1 MTNLTF
7 LLKNFPSTI
16 SIPVFLQNRKF
27 LQSVQTNFNYT
38 MDFEDSSSEKEMR
51 RRTRGR
57 ASVFV
62 MTSSRDKQM
71 RRSSNSSLSSQYS
84 VDDMIQR
91 IKQLEDENAQLK
103 KQVSSLYVASRREIK
118 RKDKQISELQ
128 NSALSFD

>member
-1 MTNLTF
+1 M
-7 LLKNFPSTI
+7 
-16 SIPVFLQNRKF
+16 IPVLEI
-27 LQSVQTNFNYT
+27 SSDSPNYT
-38 MDFEDSSSEKEMR
+38 MDFDDSTSEKEVTR
-51 RRTRGR
+51 STRGR

-62 MTSSRDKQM
+62 MTSSRERQI

-103 KQVSSLYVASRREIK
+103 KQVSTLYVVSRREIK

>member
-1 MTNLTF
+1 
-7 LLKNFPSTI
+7 
-16 SIPVFLQNRKF
+16 
-27 LQSVQTNFNYT
+27 